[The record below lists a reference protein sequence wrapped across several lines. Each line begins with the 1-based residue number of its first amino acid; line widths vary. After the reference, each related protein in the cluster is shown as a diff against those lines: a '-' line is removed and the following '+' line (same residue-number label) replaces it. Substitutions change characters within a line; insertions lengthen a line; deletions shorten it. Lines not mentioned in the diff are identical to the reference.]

1 MKLKKYILYL
11 FYLFVT
17 SLLMGTPAYA
27 VQLDKI
33 GHSALPGNKVQ
44 INLIFSGIAP
54 EPLSFST
61 DNPSKIVLDFLSAS
75 LNLKKRFQVI
85 GVGAVQSVNT
95 VETTDRTRVVLNLV
109 SSVPYDI
116 KVQGNTVSIT
126 SENFTGQVNQ
136 LAGSGADDPIVK
148 ASLPSKTLANDIY
161 PEYDDIT
168 VDSYVAPRT
177 NTTNLT
183 PQNTVQPSTTSQQP
197 PYSRPTVR
205 QSYLPKGP
213 HISQVDFRRSESQSG
228 LVMITLSNPNIVV
241 DMREE
246 GDDIVIDFLDAD
258 LPDKLDRRLD
268 VIDFATPV
276 THIDTLKRGN
286 NVRVKIS
293 ALGEYEHLA
302 YQTEN
307 TYVIEIKEL
316 TPEEKAEKQKV
327 QPTYTG
333 QKVTFSFQ
341 KIDVRAA
348 LLLLTELPGVNLNLV
363 ASEKVQGNVTLRL
376 KNVPW
381 DQALDIILEANGL
394 GMKKVG
400 NVVMVDKREDIAAR
414 EKKELEDQQ
423 QIKQLEPL
431 RTEYIQINYAKAGD
445 FEALL
450 KSRSGSESSH
460 SFLSA
465 RGNVSIDERTN
476 TLILQDTSER
486 LSEIREL
493 LAALDTPVRQVLI
506 ESRVVIAEDNFRR
519 ALGVRFGYSANQ
531 DLGNGDGIVVG
542 GKVGGNTEFSNGT
555 AFTSDN
561 TLIGGGEGENFIVSL
576 PETLGSGNT
585 AALGLAIGKIGSY
598 LLNLELSALQQEG
611 RGEIVASPRVI
622 TANQKT
628 ATIYQGQQR
637 SYQATAG
644 IGAIAQVQFKDA
656 YLKLEVTPQITPD
669 DRVIMELSVSKDD
682 FLPATGGGEP
692 PISKRQ
698 VQTQVL
704 VDNGETVVLGG
715 VYEQNSTNSVD
726 RIPFLSDIPVV
737 GNLFKRRSRSDIKS
751 ELLIFVTPKIL
762 KEAN

>member
-1 MKLKKYILYL
+1 MKLKKYTLYL
-11 FYLFVT
+11 FYLLIGNLVIST
-17 SLLMGTPAYA
+17 VAYA

-33 GHSALPGNKVQ
+33 SHSTLPGNKIQV
-44 INLIFSGIAP
+44 NLIFSGTAP

-61 DNPSKIVLDFLSAS
+61 NNPSKIVLDFLGVS

-85 GVGAVQSVNT
+85 GVGAVQGVNA
-95 VETTDRTRVVLNLV
+95 VETSDRTRVVLNLV

-116 KVQGNTVSIT
+116 KTYGNKVSIT
-126 SENFTGQVNQ
+126 SDNFSGQVNQ
-136 LAGSGADDPIVK
+136 LAGSGNDDPIVK
-148 ASLPSKTLANDIY
+148 ASLPTESPQNQFNDEI
-161 PEYDDIT
+161 
-168 VDSYVAPRT
+168 VDAYVAPRN
-177 NTTNLT
+177 NTPSFSAQNNAQADNNLI
-183 PQNTVQPSTTSQQP
+183 
-197 PYSRPTVR
+197 PTRR
-205 QSYLPKGP
+205 QSYAPREP
-213 HISQVDFRRSESQSG
+213 HISQVEFRRSEDKSG
-228 LVMITLSNPNIVV
+228 LVMITLSDPNTVV

-246 GDDIVIDFLDAD
+246 GDEIVIDFLDAE

-276 THIDTLKRGN
+276 TYIDTLKRGG
-286 NVRVKIS
+286 NVRVKI
-293 ALGEYEHLA
+293 AVKGEHEYLA

-307 TYVIEIKEL
+307 TYVVEIKEL
-316 TPEEKAEKQKV
+316 TPEEKELKHKV
-327 QPTYTG
+327 EPTYSG

-363 ASEKVQGNVTLRL
+363 ASEQVKGDVTLRL

-381 DQALDIILEANGL
+381 DQALDIILEANSL
-394 GMKKVG
+394 GMKKIG
-400 NVVMVDKREDIAAR
+400 NVVMVDLKKDIAQR
-414 EKKELEDQQ
+414 EKQELEDQQ
-423 QIKQLEPL
+423 QIKKLEPL
-431 RTEYIQINYAKAGD
+431 RTEYIQINYAKAED
-445 FEALL
+445 FENLL
-450 KSRSGSESSH
+450 KSKGGGEDSQ
-460 SFLSA
+460 SFLSN
-465 RGNVSIDERTN
+465 RGTVSIDERTN
-476 TLILQDTSER
+476 TLILRDTSEQ

-506 ESRVVIAEDNFRR
+506 ESRVVIAEDTFSK
-519 ALGVRFGYSANQ
+519 ALGVRFGYSGNQ
-531 DLGNGDGIVVG
+531 DLGNGDGLVIG
-542 GKVGGNTEFSNGT
+542 GKVGGNTQFSSGT
-555 AFTSDN
+555 GFTSDN
-561 TLIGGGEGENFIVSL
+561 TATTGQGENFIVSL

-637 SYQATAG
+637 SYQAAAG
-644 IGAIAQVQFKDA
+644 IGAVAQVQFKDA
-656 YLKLEVTPQITPD
+656 FLKLEVTPQITPD

-682 FLPATGGGEP
+682 FLPAVGGGEP

-715 VYEQNSTNSVD
+715 VYEQNTTD
-726 RIPFLSDIPVV
+726 ALERIPFLSSIPIV
-737 GNLFKRRSRSDIKS
+737 GNLFKRRSHANSKS

-762 KEAN
+762 KEST

>member
-1 MKLKKYILYL
+1 MKLKKYTLYL
-11 FYLFVT
+11 FYLLIANLIFNT
-17 SLLMGTPAYA
+17 MAYA

-33 GHSALPGNKVQ
+33 SHSSLPGNKVQ
-44 INLIFSGIAP
+44 VNLIFSGTAP
-54 EPLSFST
+54 EPLSFTT
-61 DNPSKIVLDFLSAS
+61 DNPSKIVLDFLGVS

-85 GVGAVQSVNT
+85 GVGAVQGINA
-95 VETTDRTRVVLNLV
+95 VETPDRARVVLNLV

-116 KVQGNTVSIT
+116 KVYGNKVSIT
-126 SENFTGQVNQ
+126 SDNFSGQVNQ
-136 LAGSGADDPIVK
+136 LAGGGSDDPIVK
-148 ASLPSKTLANDIY
+148 ASLPTAPPINQF
-161 PEYDDIT
+161 DDVVA
-168 VDSYVAPRT
+168 VDSYVAPRH
-177 NTTNLT
+177 NIPPSIT
-183 PQNTVQPSTTSQQP
+183 PQNTFKPSSN
-197 PYSRPTVR
+197 SVPTQR
-205 QSYLPKGP
+205 AYTPREP
-213 HISQVDFRRSESQSG
+213 HISKIDFRRSESQSG

-246 GDDIVIDFLDAD
+246 GGEIIIDFLEAE
-258 LPDKLDRRLD
+258 LPEKLDRRLD

-276 THIDTLKRGN
+276 TYIDTLKRGG
-286 NVRVKIS
+286 NVRVKI
-293 ALGEYEHLA
+293 AVTGEYEHLA

-316 TPEEKAEKQKV
+316 TPEERAEKQKTE
-327 QPTYTG
+327 PNYTG

-363 ASEKVQGNVTLRL
+363 ASEQVQGDVTLRL

-400 NVVMVDKREDIAAR
+400 NVVMVDRKELIAKREKD
-414 EKKELEDQQ
+414 ELEAEQ
-423 QIKQLEPL
+423 QIKKLEPL
-431 RTEYIQINYAKAGD
+431 RTEYMQINYAKAED
-445 FEALL
+445 FEGLL
-450 KSRSGSESSH
+450 KSKSGGESSH
-460 SFLSA
+460 SFLSE

-486 LSEIREL
+486 LAEIREL

-506 ESRVVIAEDNFRR
+506 ESRVVIAEDTFSK

-531 DLGNGDGIVVG
+531 DLGNGDGIVIG
-542 GKVGGNTEFSNGT
+542 GKVAGNTQFSNGT

-561 TLIGGGEGENFIVSL
+561 TLGAGDGENFIVSL

-682 FLPATGGGEP
+682 FLPAVGGGEP

-715 VYEQNSTNSVD
+715 VYEQNSTNSLERVPFLSS
-726 RIPFLSDIPVV
+726 IPFL
-737 GNLFKRRSRSDIKS
+737 GNLFKRRSRSDTKS

-762 KEAN
+762 KEST